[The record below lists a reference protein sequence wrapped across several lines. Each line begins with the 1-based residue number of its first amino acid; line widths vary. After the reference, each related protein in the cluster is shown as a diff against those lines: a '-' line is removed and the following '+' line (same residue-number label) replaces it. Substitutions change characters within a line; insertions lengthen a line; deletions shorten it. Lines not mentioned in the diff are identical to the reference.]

1 MNSNEQTLK
10 VGILILTAVEV
21 EYQAV
26 REKVE
31 SLETIEDPRTFSQY
45 EIGTYLNYRI
55 AIRCTGQGNPKMALE
70 AERAI
75 KFLNPDVVF
84 LVGIAGGRKPQ
95 KVKIGDVLIVT
106 RTYSYESG
114 IIVEKDFFKS
124 REKGGSLDNGLI
136 EVAKGEARNKDWLTF
151 TSHKDD
157 KYKVISGAVAS
168 GEKII
173 ASSNSSVANWID
185 KSSQD
190 ALAVEMEGIGLTTA
204 LHALNNV
211 RGLIIR
217 GISDML
223 DGKEEHYSKGGRE
236 LAAENA
242 CAFALQVINRLPEM
256 TINVTEIEPE
266 HILHLFPRGP
276 SVESFIVKIPLIEA
290 YAANIKPVRAMA
302 VVRSANALRKEA
314 DPNATII
321 EDFDLPPVMNVNPF
335 VFWDDVFNEARLN
348 GPRML
353 AAILLV
359 IKDDQFPEEVKK
371 IRLDILEHLRLSNS

>member
-31 SLETIEDPRTFSQY
+31 NLETIEDPRTFSQY

-136 EVAKGEARNKDWLTF
+136 EIAKGEARNRDWLAF

-157 KYKVISGAVAS
+157 IYNVISGAVAS

-242 CAFALQVINRLPEM
+242 CAFALQIINKLHDT
-256 TINVTEIEPE
+256 TISISEIEPK
-266 HILHLFPRGP
+266 HILYSYPIGPRVDP
-276 SVESFIVKIPLIEA
+276 HVIKTQLIEA
-290 YAANIKPVRAMA
+290 FAKNSTGAKALAIIADANSLR
-302 VVRSANALRKEA
+302 REANH
-314 DPNATII
+314 DATII
-321 EDFDLPPVMNVNPF
+321 ELFDLPPVGAAAPF
-335 VFWDDVFNEARLN
+335 GFWAAAFNLATLH

-359 IKDDQFPEEVKK
+359 VDDRQFTEEAKE
-371 IRLDILEHLRLSNS
+371 IRLNILKQLRLSKS